1 MGTEQPV
8 KGGPDGTEA
17 SVLLY
22 VVGGVAEKEEGG
34 TKCGAWVPTGQ
45 GLRR

>member
-34 TKCGAWVPTGQ
+34 TKCGPGSPKGRV
-45 GLRR
+45 